1 MVTTND
7 EQFHTDYAQNNPT
20 QMQWLTTPTM
30 VDPVVRRQLML
41 CWRDVSNAGGAVGF
55 PFPPVSE
62 EQVLVSLDAMIES
75 LDEPANRLLLAIING
90 ELAGW
95 LFQVGNTNELTAH
108 GARVLRVQTAISF
121 RKRGVGRALMAEV
134 ERAATEDLTLEQLH
148 LELRSGMGLEGF
160 YESCG
165 WQEIGRWPKALRFP
179 DGDQDE
185 VLMALP
191 LRQTSETAAS
201 AR

>member
-7 EQFHTDYAQNNPT
+7 QQFLTDDAQNNLT
-20 QMQWLTTPTM
+20 QMQWLTEPTM
-30 VDPVVRRQLML
+30 VDPGVRKQLMQ
-41 CWRDVSNAGGAVGF
+41 CWRDVSNAGGAAGF

-62 EQVLVSLDAMIES
+62 EQVLASLDAMVES
-75 LDEPANRLLLAIING
+75 LNEPANRLLLATING

-95 LFQVGNTNELTAH
+95 LFLAGNANELTAH
-108 GARVLRVQTAISF
+108 WARVLRVQTAPNF
-121 RKRGVGRALMAEV
+121 RERGVGRALMEEV
-134 ERAATEDLTLEQLH
+134 ARAATEDLSLEQLH
-148 LELRSGMGLEGF
+148 LELRSGMGLEAF

-185 VLMALP
+185 VLMALY
-191 LRQTSETAAS
+191 LR
-201 AR
+201 